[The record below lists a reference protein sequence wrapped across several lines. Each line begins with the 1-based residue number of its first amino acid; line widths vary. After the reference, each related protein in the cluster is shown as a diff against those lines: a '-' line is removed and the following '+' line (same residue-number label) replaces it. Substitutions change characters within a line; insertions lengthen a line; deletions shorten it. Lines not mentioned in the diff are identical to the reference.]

1 MTMTKIVEVGCR
13 PQVAIPSHFPQR
25 TDYPLYSMSLSVHA
39 SRTQIQLQVQ
49 TQIRTTSLL
58 YDFTSTFLDN
68 TNTNAIMPPLSITA
82 RVQSQRIQEDARHQ
96 LRSIKCAFTY
106 EATIIPI
113 LTIPCLCGMDT
124 VRLLML
130 CLQQENE
137 PGVTR
142 HKIYERM
149 AESCCRNVLD
159 VYVQDLCKSG
169 SNGCNAPRPASLS
182 AQGSTTPTTTSLS
195 LSHHTPIF
203 SAHFLLTALEET
215 RIIFPI
221 FIFSFFLSIKK

>member
-25 TDYPLYSMSLSVHA
+25 TDYPLYSMSLSVLT

-68 TNTNAIMPPLSITA
+68 TNTNAIMPPPSITA

-137 PGVTR
+137 AGATR
-142 HKIYERM
+142 HKIFERM
-149 AESCCRNVLD
+149 AESFCRNVLD
-159 VYVQDLCKSG
+159 VMYKNYAKVAEMDEM
-169 SNGCNAPRPASLS
+169 RPGLRLYQHWA
-182 AQGSTTPTTTSLS
+182 G
-195 LSHHTPIF
+195 HT
-203 SAHFLLTALEET
+203 HNY
-215 RIIFPI
+215 
-221 FIFSFFLSIKK
+221 LSISIAPHTNILSTLSFDSS

>member
-1 MTMTKIVEVGCR
+1 MMALTKIAAARWQIAMIMMMMVMTMTMLRKRMTMTKIVEVGCR

-25 TDYPLYSMSLSVHA
+25 TDYPLYSMSLSEHA
-39 SRTQIQLQVQ
+39 SRTHIQMQVQ

-68 TNTNAIMPPLSITA
+68 TNTNAIMPPPSITA

-137 PGVTR
+137 AGATR

-149 AESCCRNVLD
+149 AESFFSSEM
-159 VYVQDLCKSG
+159 YWMLC
-169 SNGCNAPRPASLS
+169 
-182 AQGSTTPTTTSLS
+182 
-195 LSHHTPIF
+195 
-203 SAHFLLTALEET
+203 T
-215 RIIFPI
+215 R
-221 FIFSFFLSIKK
+221 SMQKWQQWM